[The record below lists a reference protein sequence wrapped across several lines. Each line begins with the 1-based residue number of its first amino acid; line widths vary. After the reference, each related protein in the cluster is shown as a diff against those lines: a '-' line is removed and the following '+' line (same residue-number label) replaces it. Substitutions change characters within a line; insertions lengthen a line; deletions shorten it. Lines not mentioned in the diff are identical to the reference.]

1 MLHLPLRSTLFPY
14 TTLFRSPR
22 DQPREGALHRLHRA
36 RRDHRRP
43 QARARARRI
52 RQPGLHQP
60 ADQEDLR
67 HHRFGENLRHLRRRA
82 ERHEGSGVDASTHAL
97 EVSSHGTVELKIPG
111 RAEWVAVARLAVAAV
126 ASRLRF
132 SVDEIEDI
140 KLAIAE
146 ACTNSIQSAGGVDA
160 GVIEI
165 VCDALENE
173 LRVTVRDNTPGL
185 HLEPVKPGGIDEERT
200 EELGVFLIR
209 ALMDSV
215 DYTSDP
221 RRGTQ
226 LVIAKRVSS

>member
-1 MLHLPLRSTLFPY
+1 V
-14 TTLFRSPR
+14 SPIA
-22 DQPREGALHRLHRA
+22 QS
-36 RRDHRRP
+36 
-43 QARARARRI
+43 
-52 RQPGLHQP
+52 
-60 ADQEDLR
+60 
-67 HHRFGENLRHLRRRA
+67 A
-82 ERHEGSGVDASTHAL
+82 ERT
-97 EVSSHGTVELKIPG
+97 SHGTVEVKIPG

-165 VCDALENE
+165 VCDALDDE
-173 LRVTVRDNTPGL
+173 LRVVVRDHSTG
-185 HLEPVKPGGIDEERT
+185 HKLEGARAQSLTEGRT

-215 DYTSDP
+215 EYTADNG
-221 RRGTQ
+221 RGTE
-226 LVIAKRVSS
+226 LIMTKRVLA

>member
-1 MLHLPLRSTLFPY
+1 MNP
-14 TTLFRSPR
+14 
-22 DQPREGALHRLHRA
+22 AL
-36 RRDHRRP
+36 
-43 QARARARRI
+43 
-52 RQPGLHQP
+52 
-60 ADQEDLR
+60 
-67 HHRFGENLRHLRRRA
+67 
-82 ERHEGSGVDASTHAL
+82 L
-97 EVSSHGTVELKIPG
+97 EVSAHDTVELKIPG

-146 ACTNSIQSAGGVDA
+146 ACTNSIQGSGGQDA

-165 VCDALENE
+165 VCDALEDE
-173 LRVTVRDNTPGL
+173 LRVTVRDQSVAPR
-185 HLEPVKPGGIDEERT
+185 LEPVKAGGIGDGRT

-221 RRGTQ
+221 RRGAELIMT
-226 LVIAKRVSS
+226 KRVTA

>member
-1 MLHLPLRSTLFPY
+1 VNP
-14 TTLFRSPR
+14 
-22 DQPREGALHRLHRA
+22 AL
-36 RRDHRRP
+36 
-43 QARARARRI
+43 
-52 RQPGLHQP
+52 
-60 ADQEDLR
+60 
-67 HHRFGENLRHLRRRA
+67 
-82 ERHEGSGVDASTHAL
+82 V

-146 ACTNSIQSAGGVDA
+146 ACTNSIQAAGGEDV

-165 VCDALENE
+165 VCDALEDE
-173 LRVTVRDNTPGL
+173 LRVTVRDRSTEK
-185 HLEPVKPGGIDEERT
+185 HLEPVEPSGLGEGRT

-215 DYTSDP
+215 EYTSDP
-221 RRGTQ
+221 RRGTE
-226 LVIAKRVSS
+226 LVMTKRVTT

>member
-1 MLHLPLRSTLFPY
+1 MNAPS
-14 TTLFRSPR
+14 
-22 DQPREGALHRLHRA
+22 
-36 RRDHRRP
+36 
-43 QARARARRI
+43 
-52 RQPGLHQP
+52 
-60 ADQEDLR
+60 
-67 HHRFGENLRHLRRRA
+67 
-82 ERHEGSGVDASTHAL
+82 HAL
-97 EVSSHGTVELKIPG
+97 EVSNHGTVELKIPG

-146 ACTNSIQSAGGVDA
+146 ACTNSIQGAGGADA

-165 VCDALENE
+165 VCDLLENE
-173 LRVTVRDNTPGL
+173 LRVTVRDHSPAH
-185 HLEPVKPGGIDEERT
+185 HLESVKAKAGGIEDGRT

-221 RRGTQ
+221 HHGTE
-226 LVIAKRVSS
+226 LVMSKHVSA

>member
-1 MLHLPLRSTLFPY
+1 VNP
-14 TTLFRSPR
+14 
-22 DQPREGALHRLHRA
+22 AARL
-36 RRDHRRP
+36 
-43 QARARARRI
+43 
-52 RQPGLHQP
+52 
-60 ADQEDLR
+60 
-67 HHRFGENLRHLRRRA
+67 
-82 ERHEGSGVDASTHAL
+82 L

-146 ACTNSIQSAGGVDA
+146 ACTNSIQSAGGQDA

-165 VCDALENE
+165 VCDALEDE
-173 LRVTVRDNTPGL
+173 LRVTVRDRSSGH
-185 HLEPVKPGGIDEERT
+185 HLEAVKAGGIDEGRT

-215 DYTSDP
+215 DYSTDP
-221 RRGTQ
+221 RRGTE
-226 LVIAKRVSS
+226 LVMTKRVTA

>member
-1 MLHLPLRSTLFPY
+1 VS
-14 TTLFRSPR
+14 
-22 DQPREGALHRLHRA
+22 
-36 RRDHRRP
+36 
-43 QARARARRI
+43 
-52 RQPGLHQP
+52 
-60 ADQEDLR
+60 
-67 HHRFGENLRHLRRRA
+67 
-82 ERHEGSGVDASTHAL
+82 VTHAL
-97 EVSSHGTVELKIPG
+97 EVSSHGIVELKIPA

-146 ACTNSIQSAGGVDA
+146 ACTNTIQGAGGQDA

-165 VCDALENE
+165 VCDAREDE
-173 LRVTVRDNTPGL
+173 LRVTVRDQNSGI
-185 HLEPVKPGGIDEERT
+185 HLEAVKPGGLDEGRT

-221 RRGTQ
+221 RRGTE
-226 LVIAKRVSS
+226 LVMIKRVTT